1 MLDLPTLSSNGI
13 ILKPLMLTHANDL
26 AQACQDGELWKINE
40 TSVPEPDKIIDYINT
55 AHSMPDRKA
64 FVVIDESNGKAIGAT
79 SFHDILPTSKRL
91 EIGYTWY
98 AKSYW
103 RTHVNTICKLI
114 LLTYIFETLNY
125 QTVGWRTDIDNH
137 RSQQAIE
144 RLGAKKDGVIRGN
157 RVRRDGV
164 ISDTVMYSMSKDEWP
179 KHKTKLIE
187 KLAKHGK

>member
-103 RTHVNTICKLI
+103 RTHVNTTCKLM
-114 LLTYIFETLNY
+114 LLTYIFETLEY

>member
-1 MLDLPTLSSNGI
+1 MLDLPTLSSNSI
-13 ILKPLMLTHANDL
+13 TLKPLMLSHATDL
-26 AQACQDGELWKINE
+26 MEACQDGELWKINE
-40 TSVPEPDKIIDYINT
+40 TSVPEPDKVIGYINT
-55 AHSMPDRKA
+55 ADSMSDRQA
-64 FVVIDESNGKAIGAT
+64 FVVIDESNGKAIGTT

-103 RTHVNTICKLI
+103 RTHVNTTCKLM
-114 LLTYIFETLNY
+114 LLTYIFETLKY

-157 RVRRDGV
+157 RVRRDGI
-164 ISDTVMYSMSKDEWP
+164 ISDTVMYSMVSSEWRQIKP
-179 KHKTKLIE
+179 KLVE
-187 KLAKHGK
+187 KSQSVY